1 MLWTDILR
9 DWQLWMR
16 AANLSAR
23 TIEDRLAIVDLF
35 ARRQHTDPIAAE
47 LAGLLAFLAG
57 LPSPGTR
64 YTYYVAL
71 KAWFR
76 FLVMM
81 DVRPDDPMVKV
92 PRPKAPR
99 GMPRPVSPQS
109 VHACLAIVNRRR
121 TRAMFVLAVAAGL
134 RVHEIAKV
142 RGADVDDALLHVA
155 GKGGRRRSI
164 PVHPMLAAEAARM
177 PRLGLWFPSYQDSS
191 QPVTPGNVSKVLSG
205 VMSRAGVAGTPHAL
219 RHFFATEALRSS
231 GGNLRVVQHLL
242 GHASVATTAVYTDV
256 ASDELRAAVMR
267 LPLSRSIYLAHLPA
281 AG

>member
-1 MLWTDILR
+1 MHWTDVLG

-23 TIEDRLAIVDLF
+23 TIEDRAAIVDLF
-35 ARRQHTDPIAAE
+35 ARRQQADPITAE

-57 LPSPGTR
+57 LPSSGTR

-81 DVRPDDPMVKV
+81 DVRADDPMVKV

-109 VHACLAIVNRRR
+109 VHDCLAIVNRRR

-142 RGADVDDALLHVA
+142 RGEDVDDALLHVA

-177 PRLGLWFPSYQDSS
+177 PRRGLWFPSYQDSS
-191 QPVTPGNVSKVLSG
+191 RPVTPGNVSKVLG
-205 VMSRAGVAGTPHAL
+205 GLMSRAGVAGTPHAL

-242 GHASVATTAVYTDV
+242 GHASVAGRRD
-256 ASDELRAAVMR
+256 ASAAHSVD
-267 LPLSRSIYLAHLPA
+267 LSRALAGSGVSA
-281 AG
+281 F